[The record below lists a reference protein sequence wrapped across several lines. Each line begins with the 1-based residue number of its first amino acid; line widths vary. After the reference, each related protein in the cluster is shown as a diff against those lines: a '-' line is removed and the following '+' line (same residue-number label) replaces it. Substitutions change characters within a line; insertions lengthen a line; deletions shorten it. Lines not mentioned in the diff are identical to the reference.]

1 MEFTKVLSPSAAK
14 YKYFALPKKV
24 RDEFPE
30 KDKPFKLKFKN
41 KVYTLHVNNKDCI
54 MLTQLYYAYQFAEG
68 DEVKITQNKNGVFEL
83 AVIPVTSM

>member
-1 MEFTKVLSPSAAK
+1 MEFRKVLSPSAAK

-30 KDKPFKLKFKN
+30 KDVAMTMKFKG
-41 KVYTLHVNNKDCI
+41 KTYTVHVNNKDCI

-68 DEVKITQNKNGVFEL
+68 DEVKITKDKKGIFEL
-83 AVIPVTSM
+83 TVIPPNS